1 MSTLTLGHN
10 PIDLDSTLRITTG
23 SRGVALFITQ
33 DIYNSNSDNTIQTQ
47 FAGKVLTHEQAL
59 DLRDLLNKQY
69 PDN

>member
-10 PIDLDSTLRITTG
+10 PIDPDSTLKIATG

-33 DIYNSNSDNTIQTQ
+33 EVYNSNSDIPIQTQ
-47 FAGKVLTHEQAL
+47 FAGKVLAHEQAL
-59 DLRDLLNKQY
+59 ELRDLLNKQY

>member
-10 PIDLDSTLRITTG
+10 PIDPDSTVKITTG
-23 SRGVALFITQ
+23 SRGVALFISQ
-33 DIYNSNSDNTIQTQ
+33 DVCNSNSDNPIQTQ

-69 PDN
+69 PDD

>member
-1 MSTLTLGHN
+1 MSILTLGHN
-10 PIDLDSTLRITTG
+10 PIDPDNALRITTG
-23 SRGVALFITQ
+23 SRGVTLFISQ
-33 DIYNSNSDNTIQTQ
+33 DVCNNNSDNPIQTQ